1 MRFFFQAAFLNA
13 LLLLINV
20 GCSTVNSSMSNIS
33 RETPYPALT
42 SITETLKCMGGVINE
57 SEAKTILLLV
67 DDFFDGT
74 VPVVTDAQVL
84 HLRRIRENG
93 PLADAGKYDFEAVI
107 KRSIANDKI
116 ILPYTTPSGLLQEDI
131 YGRVSAKYL
140 KDLAESYGA
149 AAIIRIKGVFTQN
162 DASDYENKGF
172 GSGAGTEGKH
182 GEAEIEYGVS
192 SASRSISLAIHLGD
206 PFKNIIGAA
215 TTLTLNTYT
224 QSDKFSVGFGYGEGY
239 LSFAR
244 QSRLREGVHGAQ
256 RTLVEAAAMWTL
268 RGIYNQLDFSHCI
281 DPEGISP
288 SATIAAREKW
298 KKLDEHERILYLKL
312 MLRELEYYTG
322 AIDKQYD
329 VALQQAIL
337 AYEEKNS
344 ILIPHTK
351 DSLSNLFILLYL
363 QIGGST
369 LDTLVQQT
377 NRFI

>member
-1 MRFFFQAAFLNA
+1 MRCFFQGA
-13 LLLLINV
+13 LLNTLVLLINV

-42 SITETLKCMGGVINE
+42 SLTETIKCMGGVINE
-57 SEAKTILLLV
+57 SDAKTILLLV

-74 VPVVTDAQVL
+74 VPVVTDAQIL
-84 HLRRIRENG
+84 NFRRMRENG

-107 KRSIANDKI
+107 KRSIANSKI
-116 ILPYTTPSGLLQEDI
+116 VLPYSMPTGVAQKDI
-131 YGRVSAKYL
+131 YGRITAAYL
-140 KDLAESYGA
+140 KKLAEIYGVS
-149 AAIIRIKGVFTQN
+149 AIIRIRGVFTQN

-192 SASRSISLAIHLGD
+192 SASRSLSLAVHLGD
-206 PFKNIIGAA
+206 PFRNTIGAA

-224 QSDKFSVGFGYGEGY
+224 QSDKFSIGLGYGEGY

-268 RGIYNQLDFSHCI
+268 RGIYNQLDFSHCL
-281 DPEGISP
+281 DPEGVAP
-288 SATIAAREKW
+288 NVTIAAREKW
-298 KKLDEHERILYLKL
+298 QELDEQERMLYLKV
-312 MLRELEYYTG
+312 MLRELEFYTG
-322 AIDKQYD
+322 EIDKQYD
-329 VALQQAIL
+329 LALQQAIV
-337 AYEEKNS
+337 AYEEKNG
-344 ILIPHTK
+344 ILVPHTR
-351 DSLSNLFILLYL
+351 DSLANLFILLYL
-363 QIGGST
+363 QVGGT
-369 LDTLVQQT
+369 KLETLVQQA